1 MLPALITPALCF
13 LFLLRHWHSPK
24 KQLFTKHLHRIP
36 QEAETMFEY
45 FSTDCSWTCGL
56 CAFMLLWAL
65 VWFYRDNLEITRL
78 SEKHVFV
85 TGCDSGF
92 GHLLCKRLDKRG
104 FRVLAGCLTEK
115 GADDLKRAT
124 GPFLKT
130 CILDVTSTASIQK
143 AVEWTKNEVGDKGLW
158 GLVNNAGRSLP
169 MGPSEWMKIED
180 FESTLKVNMTGV
192 IEMTMNFFP
201 LVKKARGRVVNVA
214 SVLGRVA
221 ANGGGYCISKFAVES
236 FSDCLRR
243 DIQNFGVNVCII
255 EPGFFKTQVTSLE
268 PIEKELH
275 RLWNQLTPEVK
286 ESYGE
291 KYLDKYIKI
300 QRLIMNSICDS
311 DLSKVTNCMEHAL
324 LAVHPRTRYS
334 AGWDAKLL
342 WIPLSYMPA
351 CFVDI
356 ALKLVMPKP
365 AKSV

>member
-1 MLPALITPALCF
+1 MLKFPMYYFYIMCA
-13 LFLLRHWHSPK
+13 HS
-24 KQLFTKHLHRIP
+24 
-36 QEAETMFEY
+36 
-45 FSTDCSWTCGL
+45 SDCSWTCGL
-56 CAFMLLWAL
+56 GAFVLLWVL
-65 VWFYRDNLEITRL
+65 VWFYRDNLEITRV

-143 AVEWTKNEVGDKGLW
+143 AVEWTKQEVGDKGLW

-180 FESTLKVNMTGV
+180 FESTLKVNMTGT

-268 PIEKELH
+268 PIERELH

-286 ESYGE
+286 ESYGD

-300 QRLIMNSICDS
+300 QRLIMNTICDS

-356 ALKLVMPKP
+356 ALKLVLPKP
-365 AKSV
+365 AKCV